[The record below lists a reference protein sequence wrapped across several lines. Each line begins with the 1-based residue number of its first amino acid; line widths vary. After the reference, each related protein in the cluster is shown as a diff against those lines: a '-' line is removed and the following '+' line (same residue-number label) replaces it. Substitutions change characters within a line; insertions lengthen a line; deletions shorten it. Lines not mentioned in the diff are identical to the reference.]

1 MPRYPLAIWVKGC
14 IPYSTCA
21 LVPAFSESFYY
32 MERRVDLKLTALKHL
47 INDQVGILGVP
58 KFITSIS
65 LKDNEV
71 ERSVMCVQ
79 FFRFGHAK
87 GC

>member
-1 MPRYPLAIWVKGC
+1 MDSDIERRMTSAKLFC
-14 IPYSTCA
+14 
-21 LVPAFSESFYY
+21 Y

-65 LKDNEV
+65 LKDSEV
-71 ERSVMCVQ
+71 ERSVMYS
-79 FFRFGHAK
+79 FFVLAMLEDVEIYILLVFIL
-87 GC
+87 